1 MPIRSSVYAACAAI
15 AVALVAGA
23 APAFA
28 VPPPDP
34 GVTAPTAAPTA
45 AGAEPGPAAA
55 PASEAARPDG
65 PAGSVG
71 APGVGDPFFPLAG
84 NGGIDVQDYNLRLA
98 YDPAT
103 DRLEGTAT
111 LRIIATQN
119 LSRFDLDLREFTLGT
134 VTVDG
139 LPAAITARWPG
150 AADHARSARCAK
162 ARRSRWWCRTRASP
176 RPLTDPDGSKEGFV
190 PTTDG
195 AVVVNEPQGSP
206 GWYPANDTPRD
217 KATYTIAMTVPAG
230 ITAVGNGALVSQAS
244 RGGRTTFTWRERFP
258 MAPYLT
264 TITLGKFA
272 VTTGRAGGIPTYV
285 AVDPSQAADSAPV
298 LRKLP
303 EMVGFLQDLYG
314 PYPFET
320 VGAIVDNA
328 PELGYA
334 LETQTKPVFDRAPDD
349 LTLLHELSHQWYGD
363 AVTLRQWP
371 DIWLHEGF
379 ATWSEWIWTER
390 HGGQTAEQRF
400 AELAA
405 TPASE
410 DRLLEPAAG
419 RPGRPGEPLL
429 GLGLRPRRDD
439 AAGAAGEDRRPRLLH
454 RDAAL
459 VRRAQVRQRLDAGV
473 RGVGAAGVAAE
484 PRAVLQGV
492 AVHAGQARVPARRRC
507 RCGGAG
513 GRPDRRS
520 SLGRAPFPGFD
531 HRERPSRRDH
541 REREQHAVA
550 VTSRR

>member
-34 GVTAPTAAPTA
+34 GVTAPTAAQAP
-45 AGAEPGPAAA
+45 EPGPAAA
-55 PASEAARPDG
+55 PASEAARPGG

-111 LRIIATQN
+111 LRVIATQN

-139 LPAAITARWPG
+139 LPAAITRDGQELQITPKRTLRKG
-150 AADHARSARCAK
+150 AAFTVVVPYAGV
-162 ARRSRWWCRTRASP
+162 P
-176 RPLTDPDGSKEGFV
+176 EVVTDPDGSKEGFV
-190 PTTDG
+190 PTKDG

-244 RGGRTTFTWRERFP
+244 AGGRTTFTWRERFP

-272 VTTGRAGGIPTYV
+272 VATGRAGGIPTYV
-285 AVDPSQAADSAPV
+285 AVDPSQAAVSAPV
-298 LRKLP
+298 LRRLP
-303 EMVGFLQDLYG
+303 EMVAFLQDLYG

-334 LETQTKPVFDRAPDD
+334 LETQTKPVFDTAPDET
-349 LTLLHELSHQWYGD
+349 TLLHELSHQWYGD

-379 ATWSEWIWTER
+379 ATWSEWIWAER
-390 HGGQTAEQRF
+390 HGGPSAKQRF
-400 AELAA
+400 DELAA
-405 TPASE
+405 IPASE
-410 DRLLEPAAG
+410 EDFWNPPPGDPGEAANLFAGSVYDRGAMTLQALRDKIGDPAFFTVMRRWYAEHKYGNVSTPEFVALAERVSRQNLGPFFRAWLYTPGKPAFLPDVPAAASARIAADGARAG
-419 RPGRPGEPLL
+419 RR
-429 GLGLRPRRDD
+429 
-439 AAGAAGEDRRPRLLH
+439 
-454 RDAAL
+454 
-459 VRRAQVRQRLDAGV
+459 
-473 RGVGAAGVAAE
+473 
-484 PRAVLQGV
+484 
-492 AVHAGQARVPARRRC
+492 
-507 RCGGAG
+507 
-513 GRPDRRS
+513 
-520 SLGRAPFPGFD
+520 
-531 HRERPSRRDH
+531 
-541 REREQHAVA
+541 
-550 VTSRR
+550 